1 MLQHRIASLHRRILA
16 LEEVAPSAE
25 GHFFDNPQLKS
36 VREFGNSE
44 AISNKPDVATKAVKE
59 SDAPDRSVT
68 EAKKESL
75 GAPPPPE
82 EVVEQAG
89 GKEFSTLTQLLVET
103 EEPVKGVPKGYEDAP
118 KAEPIPSHSE
128 EVKKQAVKQAMR
140 KLGYR

>member
-1 MLQHRIASLHRRILA
+1 MLLNRIASLHRRILA

-25 GHFFDNPQLKS
+25 GHFFDNPQYKS

-75 GAPPPPE
+75 QAPPPPE
-82 EVVEQAG
+82 EIIEKPG
-89 GKEFSTLTQLLVET
+89 GKDFSTLTQLLIET
-103 EEPVKGVPKGYEDAP
+103 EEPVKGVPEGYEDAP
-118 KAEPIPSHSE
+118 KAEPIPPHSE